1 MPLTARIRE
10 LFETLRHTH
19 GEKLD
24 HSAIILQIE
33 KMMQPVAA
41 DR

>member
-1 MPLTARIRE
+1 V
-10 LFETLRHTH
+10 TLRHTH

-33 KMMQPVAA
+33 KICSLLQPI
-41 DR
+41 DERSRPS